1 MPKIHFL
8 PDDKTVEVAPGTS
21 ILDAALANDIFIE
34 HSCGGF
40 AACTTC
46 HCYVSKGFDSLPEPE
61 DDELDRL
68 DFAEQ
73 LKTTSR
79 LSCQAKVQSQDIT
92 VDIPQAITYG
102 GVHMTREERAQQ
114 AH

>member
-8 PDDKTVEVAPGTS
+8 PDDKIVEVAPGTS
-21 ILDAALANDIFIE
+21 VLQAAIDNGIFIE

-46 HCYVSKGFDSLPEPE
+46 HVYVAKGFGSLPEPE

-68 DFAEQ
+68 DFAEH

-79 LSCQAKVQSQDIT
+79 LSCQAKVQNEDIT
-92 VDIPQAITYG
+92 VDIPQATTYG
-102 GVHMTREERAQQ
+102 GVHMTREERAQ
-114 AH
+114 HSH

>member
-21 ILDAALANDIFIE
+21 ILQAALDNDVFIE

-46 HCYVSKGFDSLPEPE
+46 HCYVTKGFDTLPEAE
-61 DDELDRL
+61 DNELDEL
-68 DFAEQ
+68 DFAEHV
-73 LKTTSR
+73 KVNSR
-79 LSCQAKVQSQDIT
+79 LSCQAKVQNADIT
-92 VDIPQAITYG
+92 VEIPQATTYG
-102 GVHMTREERAQQ
+102 GVHMTREERAQ
-114 AH
+114 HSH